1 MLEFFIEGGRSRSGK
16 VLRPK
21 TGMMSIITNTVLEGQ
36 VDDALIV
43 PVAITYDKV
52 LLPLLSA
59 GAVD

>member
-1 MLEFFIEGGRSRSGK
+1 VLEFFIEGGRSRSGK